1 MKRTILLWV
10 VAVVIT
16 LASAIYQRMT
26 GPTYPLS
33 GEVSV
38 SGETISYKLLRSH
51 GGETDAP
58 VEIKTNNEAINGTL
72 FWKRFKTD
80 DEFIAVTMKYS
91 DGKLIAYLPNQ
102 PKAGKLEYYVELN
115 NVKIPVEE
123 NVVIR
128 FKGNVPVWLLI
139 PHVIAMFG
147 AMLLST
153 RTGLEIFRKEKD
165 NLLKLTYW
173 TLGFLLIGGFVLGPA
188 VQLYA
193 FDAWWTGFPFG
204 TDLTDNKTLIALIV
218 WLTAF
223 FMYKRTTRPRVWA
236 FAAAVVMM
244 IIFLIPHSLLGSE
257 LDYNKLNKQQ
267 VERQSIT
274 TEQL

>member
-1 MKRTILLWV
+1 
-10 VAVVIT
+10 
-16 LASAIYQRMT
+16 
-26 GPTYPLS
+26 
-33 GEVSV
+33 
-38 SGETISYKLLRSH
+38 
-51 GGETDAP
+51 
-58 VEIKTNNEAINGTL
+58 
-72 FWKRFKTD
+72 
-80 DEFIAVTMKYS
+80 
-91 DGKLIAYLPNQ
+91 
-102 PKAGKLEYYVELN
+102 
-115 NVKIPVEE
+115 
-123 NVVIR
+123 
-128 FKGNVPVWLLI
+128 
-139 PHVIAMFG
+139 
-147 AMLLST
+147 MLLST

>member
-1 MKRTILLWV
+1 MKKTILLWV

-26 GPTYPLS
+26 GPTYP
-33 GEVSV
+33 V
-38 SGETISYKLLRSH
+38 SGEILLNGKTISYKLLRSH

-58 VEIKTNNEAINGTL
+58 VEIKTNDETITGTL

-80 DEFIAVTMKYS
+80 DEFISVPMKYS
-91 DGKLIAYLPNQ
+91 DGKLIANLPNQ

-128 FKGNVPVWLLI
+128 FKGDVPVWLLI

-165 NLLKLTYW
+165 NLINLTYW

-204 TDLTDNKTLIALIV
+204 TDLTDNKTLIAFIV

-223 FMYKRTTRPRVWA
+223 FMYKRTSRPRVWA
-236 FAAAVVMM
+236 FGAAVVMM

-257 LDYNKLNKQQ
+257 LDYNKLDKQQ
-267 VERQSIT
+267 VEMQSTTTRQ
-274 TEQL
+274 L

>member
-1 MKRTILLWV
+1 MKKTILLWV

-26 GPTYPLS
+26 GPTYP
-33 GEVSV
+33 V
-38 SGETISYKLLRSH
+38 SGEILLNGKTISYKLLRSH

-58 VEIKTNNEAINGTL
+58 VEIKTNDETITGTL

-80 DEFIAVTMKYS
+80 DEFIPVPMEYS
-91 DGKLIAYLPNQ
+91 GGKLIANLPNQ

-128 FKGNVPVWLLI
+128 FKGDVPVWLLI

-153 RTGLEIFRKEKD
+153 RTGLEIFRKGKD
-165 NLLKLTYW
+165 NLLNLTYW

-204 TDLTDNKTLIALIV
+204 TDLTDNKTLIAFIV

-223 FMYKRTTRPRVWA
+223 FMYKRTSRPRVWA
-236 FAAAVVMM
+236 FGAAVVMM

-257 LDYNKLNKQQ
+257 LDYNKLDKQQ
-267 VERQSIT
+267 VEMQSTTTRQ
-274 TEQL
+274 L

>member
-1 MKRTILLWV
+1 MKRTTLLWV

-80 DEFIAVTMKYS
+80 DEFIAVPMKYS
-91 DGKLIAYLPNQ
+91 EGKLIAYLPNQ

-223 FMYKRTTRPRVWA
+223 FTYKRTTRPRVWA
-236 FAAAVVMM
+236 FGAAVVMM

>member
-38 SGETISYKLLRSH
+38 SGETISYRLLRSH

>member
-38 SGETISYKLLRSH
+38 SGETISYRLLRSH

-128 FKGNVPVWLLI
+128 FKGNVPVWFN
-139 PHVIAMFG
+139 ASFNKNRFG
-147 AMLLST
+147 D
-153 RTGLEIFRKEKD
+153 F
-165 NLLKLTYW
+165 
-173 TLGFLLIGGFVLGPA
+173 
-188 VQLYA
+188 
-193 FDAWWTGFPFG
+193 
-204 TDLTDNKTLIALIV
+204 
-218 WLTAF
+218 
-223 FMYKRTTRPRVWA
+223 
-236 FAAAVVMM
+236 
-244 IIFLIPHSLLGSE
+244 
-257 LDYNKLNKQQ
+257 
-267 VERQSIT
+267 
-274 TEQL
+274 

>member
-1 MKRTILLWV
+1 
-10 VAVVIT
+10 
-16 LASAIYQRMT
+16 MT

-38 SGETISYKLLRSH
+38 SGETISYRLLRSH

>member
-1 MKRTILLWV
+1 
-10 VAVVIT
+10 
-16 LASAIYQRMT
+16 
-26 GPTYPLS
+26 
-33 GEVSV
+33 
-38 SGETISYKLLRSH
+38 
-51 GGETDAP
+51 
-58 VEIKTNNEAINGTL
+58 
-72 FWKRFKTD
+72 
-80 DEFIAVTMKYS
+80 
-91 DGKLIAYLPNQ
+91 
-102 PKAGKLEYYVELN
+102 
-115 NVKIPVEE
+115 
-123 NVVIR
+123 
-128 FKGNVPVWLLI
+128 
-139 PHVIAMFG
+139 
-147 AMLLST
+147 
-153 RTGLEIFRKEKD
+153 
-165 NLLKLTYW
+165 
-173 TLGFLLIGGFVLGPA
+173 LGFLLIGGFVLGPA

>member
-1 MKRTILLWV
+1 MKKTILLWV

-33 GEVSV
+33 GEIAVN
-38 SGETISYKLLRSH
+38 GETIKYKLFRSH

-58 VEIKTNNEAINGTL
+58 VEIKTNNEAITGTL

-80 DEFIAVTMKYS
+80 DEFIPVPMKYS
-91 DGKLIAYLPNQ
+91 AGKLTANLPNQ

-123 NVVIR
+123 NVVLR
-128 FKGNVPVWLLI
+128 FKGDVPGWILI
-139 PHVIAMFG
+139 LHIIAMFG

-173 TLGFLLIGGFVLGPA
+173 TLGFLLIGGFVFGPA
-188 VQLYA
+188 VQFYA
-193 FDAWWTGFPFG
+193 FDTWWTGFPFG

-223 FMYKRTTRPRVWA
+223 FMYKRTSRPRVWA
-236 FAAAVVMM
+236 FGAAVVMM
-244 IIFLIPHSLLGSE
+244 IIFLIPHSLRGSE
-257 LDYNKLNKQQ
+257 LDYNKLDNQQ
-267 VERQSIT
+267 VEMQSTTTRQ
-274 TEQL
+274 L